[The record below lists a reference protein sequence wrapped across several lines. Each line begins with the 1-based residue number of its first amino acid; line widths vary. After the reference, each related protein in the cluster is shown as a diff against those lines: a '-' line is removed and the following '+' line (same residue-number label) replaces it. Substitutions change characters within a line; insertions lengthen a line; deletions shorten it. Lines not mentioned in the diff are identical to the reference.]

1 MHTQVKISVAYGTL
15 QHSFYIFVILLT
27 VALRLHHAGSCT
39 AGTAEQ
45 THVTYTYIDTK
56 EKGKA
61 STVVPEALCNW
72 QPNTPYHG
80 WVLHS
85 SSCFLSGH
93 QNLFLISS
101 LEMLDNLCYWASISQ
116 LSYTVWLNFLIG
128 RPSLLIFGFHNHTL
142 AGNIFKLQNT

>member
-56 EKGKA
+56 RKRQSLDSGTRG
-61 STVVPEALCNW
+61 TVQLAAKYGVPR
-72 QPNTPYHG
+72 
-80 WVLHS
+80 
-85 SSCFLSGH
+85 LS
-93 QNLFLISS
+93 FAFI
-101 LEMLDNLCYWASISQ
+101 
-116 LSYTVWLNFLIG
+116 
-128 RPSLLIFGFHNHTL
+128 
-142 AGNIFKLQNT
+142 